1 MAESRR
7 EKAYRINN
15 RNYVGWFMDSIIAS
29 DIPTDMFSK
38 DMFRKV
44 DEKVWQSSGMSQSFA
59 SSINEKLEEL
69 GVVLIYLGG
78 E

>member
-1 MAESRR
+1 MVESRR
-7 EKAYRINN
+7 DKAYRINN
-15 RNYVGWFMDSIIAS
+15 NNYVGWFMDSIIES

-44 DEKVWQSSGMSQSFA
+44 DEIVWEHSRLGHEFVID
-59 SSINEKLEEL
+59 INKKLEEL
-69 GVVLIYLGG
+69 GVTLIYLGG